1 MASLCAGLI
10 LWQGFGVRGAYEMTT
25 LSGNEMLIAAGISIF
40 SIIISVFLIRM
51 VANILLLLAFAA
63 AVVAPIVWYSHEKA
77 SGSEMPVLG
86 LYVAAVVFAFIITL
100 MTTPLW
106 PISSLMQWTGKRERN
121 RIEKIEKS
129 SSTQVKS
136 GKREPSLETTEK

>member
-1 MASLCAGLI
+1 
-10 LWQGFGVRGAYEMTT
+10 MTT

-86 LYVAAVVFAFIITL
+86 LYVAAVVFAGFSVVSAAIFHADFSNQNQMIHFMKNVSIAGGFLFLIVHGAGTY
-100 MTTPLW
+100 
-106 PISSLMQWTGKRERN
+106 SLDSRKNAHRR
-121 RIEKIEKS
+121 
-129 SSTQVKS
+129 
-136 GKREPSLETTEK
+136 

>member
-1 MASLCAGLI
+1 
-10 LWQGFGVRGAYEMTT
+10 MTM

-51 VANILLLLAFAA
+51 VANILLLLAFSA
-63 AVVAPIVWYSHEKA
+63 AVVAPIVWHSHEKA
-77 SGSEMPVLG
+77 SGSEMSVLG
-86 LYVAAVVFAFIITL
+86 LYLAAVIFAFIITL

-129 SSTQVKS
+129 SSNQVKS
-136 GKREPSLETTEK
+136 SKREPSIESTGK

>member
-1 MASLCAGLI
+1 
-10 LWQGFGVRGAYEMTT
+10 MTM

-51 VANILLLLAFAA
+51 VANILLLLAFSA

-77 SGSEMPVLG
+77 SGSEMSVLG

-129 SSTQVKS
+129 SSTRVKS
-136 GKREPSLETTEK
+136 SKREPSIESTEK

>member
-1 MASLCAGLI
+1 M
-10 LWQGFGVRGAYEMTT
+10 RGAYEMTT

-51 VANILLLLAFAA
+51 VANILLLLAFSA

-129 SSTQVKS
+129 SSNQVKS
-136 GKREPSLETTEK
+136 SKREPSIEPTEN

>member
-1 MASLCAGLI
+1 
-10 LWQGFGVRGAYEMTT
+10 MTM

-51 VANILLLLAFAA
+51 VANILLLLAFSA

-129 SSTQVKS
+129 SSTRVKS
-136 GKREPSLETTEK
+136 SKREPSIESTEK

>member
-1 MASLCAGLI
+1 M
-10 LWQGFGVRGAYEMTT
+10 RGAYEMTT

-63 AVVAPIVWYSHEKA
+63 AVVAPIVWYSHENA

-129 SSTQVKS
+129 SSTRVKS
-136 GKREPSLETTEK
+136 SKREPSIESTEK